1 MAEETVAVPNEVV
14 EASTDLAG
22 PKILIQG
29 DSGGGK
35 TYALGTMADWA
46 SRQTP
51 PLNVRVLFTEN
62 GLETFKS
69 YWNDPPLDP
78 QSAKPIRPAR
88 PIPSNIAWHTAS
100 PGAQTLASL
109 KDAAQKVGLLSYK
122 SLTEMQDPS
131 RGVNNPAFK
140 MLAALE
146 NFPDDRTGKMLGNIG
161 GWGNDTIFMVDS
173 LSELAEGYK
182 RMATGNKPVMS
193 QPEYQVAQNNLINF
207 LRFLTQGPKFTLV
220 MTAHLQKQVNELTG
234 GTTLMTSAIGKAI
247 ADDIPKL
254 FSEVLYSY
262 REGLG
267 WYWDTSAPNVVTKTR
282 YLPIRA
288 KIDPNLGYIMDKWL
302 IRGRG

>member
-1 MAEETVAVPNEVV
+1 MADIIPPPADSEP
-14 EASTDLAG
+14 DLAG
-22 PKILIQG
+22 PKVLIQG
-29 DSGGGK
+29 DSGAGK
-35 TYALGTMADWA
+35 TYTLGTIADWA
-46 SRQTP
+46 SRQSA
-51 PLNVRVLFTEN
+51 PLSVRVLFTEN

-69 YWNDPPLDP
+69 YWVDPPLDAAT
-78 QSAKPIRPAR
+78 AKPIRPAR
-88 PIPSNIAWHTAS
+88 PIPPNIAWHVAS

-122 SLTEMQDPS
+122 SLTEMVDPN
-131 RGVNNPAFK
+131 RGMANPAFK
-140 MLAALE
+140 MLEALE
-146 NFPDDRTGKMLGNIG
+146 NFPDDRTGAKLGNIG
-161 GWGNDTIFMVDS
+161 SWGRDTIFCVDS

-262 REGLG
+262 REGLS

-288 KIDPNLGYIMDKWL
+288 KIAPDLGYIMDKWL
-302 IRGRG
+302 VRGRG